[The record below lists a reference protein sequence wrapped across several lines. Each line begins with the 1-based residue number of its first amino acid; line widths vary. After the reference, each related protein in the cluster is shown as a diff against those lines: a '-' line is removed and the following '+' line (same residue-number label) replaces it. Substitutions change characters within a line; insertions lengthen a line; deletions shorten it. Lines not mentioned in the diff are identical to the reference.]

1 MIGTAH
7 SDLLQT
13 ALNQKASIVNVSSIS
28 RLMASMFEIDTTVL
42 TLKTLMS
49 VAIEH
54 KLPL

>member
-28 RLMASMFEIDTTVL
+28 RLMASMFENRHDRFNAEDFDERCHRT
-42 TLKTLMS
+42 
-49 VAIEH
+49 
-54 KLPL
+54 